1 MSKTAKT
8 NAMRILDKA
17 GISYE
22 TKEYEYDESDLSG
35 LTAADKMGADPN
47 SIFKTLVLRGEKT
60 GIMVCII
67 PVNQEINLKGLAAFA
82 KDKRVEM
89 IHLRE
94 LLPLTGYMRGGC
106 SPIGMKKIY
115 PTYIE
120 SSCLKYDVI
129 GISGGKRGLQ
139 IILSPHDIIKITN
152 TKIFEN
158 YI

>member
-94 LLPLTGYMRGGC
+94 LLPLTGYMRGAVL
-106 SPIGMKKIY
+106 P
-115 PTYIE
+115 
-120 SSCLKYDVI
+120 
-129 GISGGKRGLQ
+129 
-139 IILSPHDIIKITN
+139 
-152 TKIFEN
+152 
-158 YI
+158 